1 MASTDD
7 YERAR
12 KLAGGIMSASAVEQR
27 ETALKTAQAQLAAA
41 RNALSVAEADRKSR
55 DAERRELLV
64 RIDRTEVKAP
74 VAGIVSRRSAK
85 VGATASSVGE
95 PLFRI
100 IEDGAIDLEADVPE
114 QYLQRLA
121 LGMPARLA
129 LPGVETPVVGA
140 IRLVNNEVDR
150 SSRTGKVRIALT
162 DPSRARL
169 GAFASGEVSIAE
181 SGDGVGVPATAVQ
194 RDGVGAHLLVVKN
207 GVVEDRK
214 VKLGIAEG
222 EWVQVREGLADGESV
237 VARAAA
243 FLRPGDRV
251 RPLEAVTSA
260 MNDAGAV
267 K

>member
-1 MASTDD
+1 MLAQNDAATARADAAIDQAHSLIAQSEAQVGFNSDD

-121 LGMPARLA
+121 FGMPAQLA
-129 LPGVETPVVGA
+129 SA
-140 IRLVNNEVDR
+140 RRRSARRRRSIRLVNNEVDR
-150 SSRTGKVRIALT
+150 SSRTGKVRIALA

-169 GAFASGEVSIAE
+169 GAFASGEVSIAQ
-181 SGDGVGVPATAVQ
+181 SGDGVGVPSTAVQ
-194 RDGVGAHLLVVKN
+194 RDG
-207 GVVEDRK
+207 
-214 VKLGIAEG
+214 
-222 EWVQVREGLADGESV
+222 
-237 VARAAA
+237 
-243 FLRPGDRV
+243 
-251 RPLEAVTSA
+251 
-260 MNDAGAV
+260 AGAAIFSSSRMAWS
-267 K
+267 KSER

>member
-1 MASTDD
+1 M
-7 YERAR
+7 
-12 KLAGGIMSASAVEQR
+12 
-27 ETALKTAQAQLAAA
+27 
-41 RNALSVAEADRKSR
+41 
-55 DAERRELLV
+55 

-121 LGMPARLA
+121 CGHARPNLHCPASK
-129 LPGVETPVVGA
+129 LPSTAP

-162 DPSRARL
+162 DPRGAPGRFRFRGSVDRRERRRRRRARHRR
-169 GAFASGEVSIAE
+169 
-181 SGDGVGVPATAVQ
+181 PA
-194 RDGVGAHLLVVKN
+194 RRRRRHLLVVKN